1 MYLLQRKYVKLNHGM
16 KKNCIKLKTIKEN
29 KMTSTAQFSDDV
41 IYVVITFWTTSKVE
55 AELCS

>member
-1 MYLLQRKYVKLNHGM
+1 
-16 KKNCIKLKTIKEN
+16 
-29 KMTSTAQFSDDV
+29 MTSTAQFSDDV